1 MVVELS
7 GAVKDPKDIRK
18 DQEVKDEMA
27 RDIFGNKKVTRE
39 DKYTRKSSKYT
50 DSEIRWEQFKIVL
63 WIVLGGLWTYFI
75 IQPQNW

>member
-1 MVVELS
+1 
-7 GAVKDPKDIRK
+7 
-18 DQEVKDEMA
+18 MA
-27 RDIFGNKKVTRE
+27 RNIFGNKRITRE
-39 DKYTRKSSKYT
+39 DKYTRKSTKYT

>member
-1 MVVELS
+1 
-7 GAVKDPKDIRK
+7 
-18 DQEVKDEMA
+18 MA
-27 RDIFGNKKVTRE
+27 RNIFGNKKITRE

-63 WIVLGGLWTYFI
+63 WIVLGGLWIYFI